1 MKTLISVLTLL
12 LASSSASAA
21 LQFSFDGH
29 FGETPSNPL
38 SGGIPLITLESLTGS
53 SFAGQFTFNPTN
65 PDQTG
70 YKPTVMPGGLLS
82 IDNATTYFFAFNQN
96 KSASVN
102 IKGDQPLISS
112 APVEVKIADNSE
124 QFKSGPIYDQGGNV
138 IGGKYSTASAF
149 VPSSIYD
156 VVSIET
162 MQSTPSS
169 RPFSWPPGFDPATL
183 CCDLTPQYFDSL
195 AFGVSALFAANTFS
209 LDGVNAPSPQAILN
223 SAQPLYLVF
232 QFDLFDATNE
242 RFLNGAG
249 LLEHYSLTEVPLPGA
264 VWLFGSVLLGWQ
276 INRRKSA

>member
-1 MKTLISVLTLL
+1 MKILISVLTLL

-29 FGETPSNPL
+29 FGPTSSISPSEA
-38 SGGIPLITLESLTGS
+38 ITLESLAGS
-53 SFAGQFTFNPTN
+53 SFAGQFTFNATN

-70 YKPTVMPGGLLS
+70 YKPTAMPGGLLL
-82 IDNATTYFFAFNQN
+82 DNATTYFFAFNQN
-96 KSASVN
+96 KSASVSIN
-102 IKGDQPLISS
+102 GDHPLISA

-124 QFKSGPIYDQGGNV
+124 QFISGPIYDQDGNV
-138 IGGKYSTASAF
+138 IGGRYSTASAF

-162 MQSTPSS
+162 MQITPSS
-169 RPFSWPPGFDPATL
+169 RPFSWPSGFEPLLGGNIVPEYVDT
-183 CCDLTPQYFDSL
+183 L
-195 AFGVSALFAANTFS
+195 AFTVSALFAANTFS
-209 LDGVNAPSPQAILN
+209 LGGVNAPIPQAILN

-249 LLEHYSLTEVPLPGA
+249 LLENYRLTEVPLPGT
-264 VWLFGSVLLGWQ
+264 VWLFGTMLLGWQ
-276 INRRKSA
+276 LNRRKSA

>member
-1 MKTLISVLTLL
+1 MKTLISVVTLL

-29 FGETPSNPL
+29 FGATPSNPF
-38 SGGIPLITLESLTGS
+38 SGGINLESLTGS

-70 YKPTVMPGGLLS
+70 YKPTAMPGGLIL
-82 IDNATTYFFAFNQN
+82 DNATTYFFEFNQN

-112 APVEVKIADNSE
+112 APVEIKIADNSE
-124 QFKSGPIYDQGGNV
+124 QFISGPIYDQNGNP
-138 IGGKYSTASAF
+138 IGVRQSTASAF

-162 MQSTPSS
+162 IQFKPSS
-169 RPFSWPPGFDPATL
+169 KPLTGIPALIGAPPGIVLSSPSDT
-183 CCDLTPQYFDSL
+183 L
-195 AFGVSALFAANTFS
+195 AFTVSALFTANTFS
-209 LDGVNAPSPQAILN
+209 LDRVNAPNTQTILN

-232 QFDLFDATNE
+232 QFELFDVTND

-249 LLEHYSLTEVPLPGA
+249 LLENYSLTEVPLPGT
-264 VWLFGSVLLGWQ
+264 VWLFGSVLLGWHAS
-276 INRRKSA
+276 RRKLV

>member
-1 MKTLISVLTLL
+1 MKILISVLTLL
-12 LASSSASAA
+12 LASSSASAT

-29 FGETPSNPL
+29 FGPTFSISPSEA
-38 SGGIPLITLESLTGS
+38 ITLESLAGS
-53 SFAGQFTFNPTN
+53 SFAGQFTLNATN

-70 YKPTVMPGGLLS
+70 YKPTAMPGGLLL
-82 IDNATTYFFAFNQN
+82 DNATTYFFAFNQN
-96 KSASVN
+96 KSASVSIN
-102 IKGDQPLISS
+102 GDHPLISA

-124 QFKSGPIYDQGGNV
+124 QFISGPIYDQDGNV
-138 IGGKYSTASAF
+138 IGGRYSTASAF

-162 MQSTPSS
+162 MQITPSS
-169 RPFSWPPGFDPATL
+169 KPFSWPSGFEPLLGGTIVPEYVDT
-183 CCDLTPQYFDSL
+183 L
-195 AFGVSALFAANTFS
+195 AFAVSALFAANTFS
-209 LDGVNAPSPQAILN
+209 LDGVNAPNTQAILN

-232 QFDLFDATNE
+232 QFYLFDVTNE
-242 RFLNGAG
+242 RFLDGAG